1 MIIADLHIHSK
12 YSRATS
18 KAIDIYNL
26 EKWAKI
32 KGVNLLGTGDFTH
45 PKWIKHIKE
54 TLEQKDNGIL
64 VSKNGFNFILQTE
77 ISLMYSQ
84 GGKGRR
90 VHLTIL
96 APNLEVADQIIEA
109 LLKKGRLDYDGRPI
123 FGFSGIEL
131 VEMMEDIG
139 DKIEI
144 IPAHIWTPWF
154 GVLGSK
160 SGFDSIE
167 EAFQE
172 KARKIHAV
180 ETGISSDPAMNWRLS
195 GLDKF
200 QLVSFSDM
208 HSAWPWRIGREATL
222 FDVELSYKNILSAI
236 RTGGGL
242 NSTVET
248 DPGYGIY
255 HFDGHRN
262 CNVVFDPKE
271 SIKHKDICPV
281 CNKPLTIGVQHRVEV
296 LSDREEGFKPK
307 NAKPFLTLIPL
318 TELIAAYLGIKM
330 LNSKGVWEVYNKLIK
345 FFDNEFN
352 ILMNV
357 AEIDLGKVVNEK
369 LAKIIIDNRHGKIS
383 IKPGYDG
390 LYGKV
395 DLGAANPQ
403 KNLSGF

>member
-131 VEMMEDIG
+131 VESRG
-139 DKIEI
+139 
-144 IPAHIWTPWF
+144 
-154 GVLGSK
+154 
-160 SGFDSIE
+160 
-167 EAFQE
+167 
-172 KARKIHAV
+172 RK
-180 ETGISSDPAMNWRLS
+180 E
-195 GLDKF
+195 
-200 QLVSFSDM
+200 
-208 HSAWPWRIGREATL
+208 
-222 FDVELSYKNILSAI
+222 
-236 RTGGGL
+236 
-242 NSTVET
+242 
-248 DPGYGIY
+248 
-255 HFDGHRN
+255 
-262 CNVVFDPKE
+262 
-271 SIKHKDICPV
+271 
-281 CNKPLTIGVQHRVEV
+281 
-296 LSDREEGFKPK
+296 
-307 NAKPFLTLIPL
+307 
-318 TELIAAYLGIKM
+318 
-330 LNSKGVWEVYNKLIK
+330 
-345 FFDNEFN
+345 
-352 ILMNV
+352 
-357 AEIDLGKVVNEK
+357 
-369 LAKIIIDNRHGKIS
+369 
-383 IKPGYDG
+383 
-390 LYGKV
+390 
-395 DLGAANPQ
+395 
-403 KNLSGF
+403 